1 MGKRKLLRRLLVRN
15 TVDRQR
21 AAARAECNDQC
32 SFSAATRASST
43 IPAAYMLFALFFS
56 ETRMVRRNFHVSN
69 PVP

>member
-1 MGKRKLLRRLLVRN
+1 MGKRKLLRRLLV
-15 TVDRQR
+15 RQR

-43 IPAAYMLFALFFS
+43 IPAACMLFALFFFC